1 MLDSVDHHDEVII
14 GSLFVDY
21 QGIFLS
27 ISLKCYLFAEVSHT
41 VDMLHPELIDT
52 CKCETTLK
60 LRKLLLSPTI
70 SECLDLAC
78 EECLCRFD
86 Q

>member
-14 GSLFVDY
+14 GSLFVYDEW
-21 QGIFLS
+21 ILLC
-27 ISLKCYLFAEVSHT
+27 ISFKCHFFTKVSHT
-41 VDMLHPELIDT
+41 VYMEHPELIDT
-52 CKCETTLK
+52 CEGETTFELSE
-60 LRKLLLSPTI
+60 LFLSPTI